1 MGSFIS
7 TIFFFIL
14 ALGILITVHEFGH
27 FWVARRLG
35 VKVLRFSIG
44 FGKPLW
50 RRIGRVDETE
60 YVVAAVPFGGYVKM
74 LDEREGEVQ
83 EGDLHR
89 AFNRQSLPVR
99 TAIVAAGPL
108 FNFLFAIFAYWLV
121 FVSGDVGIRPVVGEV
136 KSASVAQ
143 MAGFQVDDEIL
154 AVGERKTPTWE
165 STVFTLMSDA
175 SGSEDVSVLVA
186 DAFGT
191 EQVRILPLGR
201 LESVADDGDV
211 LGGLGITPSRPVV
224 PAVIKQVVA
233 DEPAAKAGLLP
244 GDRIMLVDGSEV
256 ADWNGFVSYIRKHPE
271 ETVQLEVSRGAEQL
285 SLAILVGS
293 RMEGDISV
301 GRIGA
306 EVDIPEGLF
315 DAYRVEVRL
324 GPMDAMGAAVGKSFD
339 MSRFM
344 LRMLGRMV
352 TGNASVKN
360 LGGPISIAQ
369 SAGKSASYGTL
380 YFMKFLAM
388 VSISLAILNL
398 LPVPVL
404 DGGHLLFFLIEWVKG
419 SPPSEEMLMQGQRIG
434 LALLLVLMCVAFYV
448 DISRLLG

>member
-14 ALGILITVHEFGH
+14 ALGVLITVHEFGH

-89 AFNRQSLPVR
+89 AFNRQSLSVR

-136 KSASVAQ
+136 KPASVAQ

-154 AVGERKTPTWE
+154 AVGERETPTWE

-186 DAFGT
+186 NAAGM

-201 LESVADDGDV
+201 LESVADDGDI

-244 GDRIMLVDGSEV
+244 GDRIILVDGSEV

-271 ETVQLEVSRGAEQL
+271 ETVQLEVSRGVEQL
-285 SLAILVGS
+285 SLAILIGS

-315 DAYRVEVRL
+315 DAYRVEVKL

-352 TGNASVKN
+352 TGQASVNN

-369 SAGKSASYGTL
+369 SAGKSASYGML
-380 YFMKFLAM
+380 NFLKFLAM

-419 SPPSEEMLMQGQRIG
+419 SPPSEEMQMQGQRIG
-434 LALLLVLMCVAFYV
+434 LALLLVLMCLAFYV